1 MAGGLPRTNSA
12 MRLEVKSWVTTTC
25 DWLALNF
32 ATRLLKYGTTS
43 GLVSSN
49 TILVLAP
56 AEDEEH
62 PATRPGAAIA
72 AAPSPTAF
80 IIDRR
85 LSTGPSRRPPRPP
98 RAPEGS
104 GTPEPPEALGAAVR
118 WFRPDRRSLSCRT
131 RDSPIPGPPQSG
143 RQRADVRPGDG
154 GTGSARF
161 VSDRRNVWKR
171 FHESRPA
178 R

>member
-1 MAGGLPRTNSA
+1 MSGGSPRTNSA
-12 MRLEVKSWVTTTC
+12 MRLEMESWFTTTC

-32 ATRLLKYGTTS
+32 AARLLKYGTTS

-49 TILVLAP
+49 TILVAP
-56 AEDEEH
+56 PEEEEEH
-62 PATRPGAAIA
+62 PAARPGTASA

-85 LSTGPSRRPPRPP
+85 LSTGP
-98 RAPEGS
+98 
-104 GTPEPPEALGAAVR
+104 
-118 WFRPDRRSLSCRT
+118 FRSDRRSLSCRT
-131 RDSPIPGPPQSG
+131 RDSPIPGPPLPGS
-143 RQRADVRPGDG
+143 QRADVRPGDG
-154 GTGSARF
+154 GTKTVRF
-161 VSDRRNVWKR
+161 VCDRRNMWKR